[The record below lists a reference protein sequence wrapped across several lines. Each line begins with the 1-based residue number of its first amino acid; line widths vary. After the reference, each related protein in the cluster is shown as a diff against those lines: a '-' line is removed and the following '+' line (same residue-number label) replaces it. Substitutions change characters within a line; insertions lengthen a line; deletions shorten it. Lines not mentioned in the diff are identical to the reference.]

1 MKSCSVKRL
10 LGLVL
15 VLACIL
21 AVTAVPVVSVNA
33 AATYVAGD
41 ANGDGS
47 VNSKDVVRLLYH
59 VLYPT
64 DSGYALSCEGDVN
77 GDGTTNNEDVVYLM
91 YHIVFGDTEYPLEV
105 TAKTGLTVNG
115 VDISNFKIIR
125 PYFNSSYLTRIEMES
140 MVSDIAKKGYTLS
153 IADDTQTAEGTYEI
167 IVGNC
172 DRSGV
177 KKVTA
182 DDTYTITV
190 AGTKVYL
197 NGDSPHA
204 TAMAVS
210 EFAKMLK
217 KGNVTNAQSMS
228 GNYSTAIKSYD
239 ASTHYTYK
247 WGDDFD
253 TATIDTTKWR
263 VYGEDEFGRE
273 GWNGKWTA
281 MTNDPNYVFNMDS
294 NLYILGHETAT
305 TYYGGSLSTN
315 KTMTY
320 QYGYVETSSIVP
332 DGDGFWSA
340 LWFCGASGGTNKLF
354 SPEIDLNECFGDAS
368 LTTINCH
375 AWPTGEGRAEGWG
388 STGSSASFDDYN
400 AAVPTRRYYP
410 ADGSKLS
417 DTYHTY
423 GFLWTKDK
431 FEFIFDG
438 NTQLI
443 YEFDNA
449 NYLIKED
456 NKYFTATEAR
466 DTYANS
472 YMYMINSFSVGR
484 LNNGLGI
491 TDDPFEWN
499 NTNRFV
505 CDYINLYQL
514 NNGYGGL
521 YLNGVKQ

>member
-15 VLACIL
+15 ALACIL

-115 VDISNFKIIR
+115 VDISNFKIVR
-125 PYFNSSYLTRIEMES
+125 PHFNSSYLTQIEMES
-140 MVSDIAKKGYTLS
+140 MVNYVNTKGCTLS
-153 IADDTQTAEGTYEI
+153 IADDTQTAESTYEI

-172 DRSGV
+172 NRSGV

-228 GNYSTAIKSYD
+228 GKYSTAIKSYD

-273 GWNGKWTA
+273 GWNSKWSS
-281 MTNDPNYVFNMDS
+281 MTDDPNYVFNMGD

-305 TYYGGSLSTN
+305 TYYGASLSTSN
-315 KTMTY
+315 TMTY
-320 QYGYVETSSIVP
+320 QYGYVEKSCIVP
-332 DGDGFWSA
+332 DGNGFWSL
-340 LWFCGASGGTNKLF
+340 LWFVGGKGGSNTLYN
-354 SPEIDLNECFGDAS
+354 PEIDLNECFGKAEETHANVHGWPKVAGYQHTALDGNHDYDARHY
-368 LTTINCH
+368 TC
-375 AWPTGEGRAEGWG
+375 P
-388 STGSSASFDDYN
+388 
-400 AAVPTRRYYP
+400 
-410 ADGSKLS
+410 DGGKFS

-423 GFLWTKDK
+423 GLLWDEKHYD
-431 FEFIFDG
+431 FIADGKVFFTYTFDLDNRPEDEG
-438 NTQLI
+438 NVNAYMHLI
-443 YEFDNA
+443 
-449 NYLIKED
+449 L
-456 NKYFTATEAR
+456 
-466 DTYANS
+466 
-472 YMYMINSFSVGR
+472 SFSVGR
-484 LNNGLGI
+484 LNNSLGI
-491 TDDPFEWN
+491 TDDPYEWN

-505 CDYINLYQL
+505 CDYVNLYQL
-514 NNGYGGL
+514 DNGKGGL
-521 YLNGVKQ
+521 NIYK